1 MVSFKV
7 YYEAN
12 IANADHLKHEI
23 ISLLKT
29 HSRTKPN
36 LEPGGAIYKW
46 FTNNLM
52 KFFTGP
58 PGTEAANISPASM
71 LDHLPDS
78 PESLMTFVKHEYKEG
93 EPEWMKKRD
102 VVDYNETGNWPKLDH
117 MIDYFNSLPD
127 RDREKIVKK
136 PYEQVAKEIVQWN
149 KDLAAQVEAE
159 KKNTLKEG
167 TDYEVLY
174 KDGDYTWV
182 KLGTKEAYK
191 CEGEA
196 MGHCVGGYDPDNK
209 SNTIISLWDKKG
221 QPHVT
226 IEIFNDPSIGRRHI
240 QEIVQIK
247 GKQNAAPAEKYK
259 DIAAK
264 FVKNWLEDPEYNED
278 PEEPDRLVR
287 GDGDNIGMISY
298 PDWTG
303 GSGRGTY
310 YFFPDSKIWEAIH
323 KKEIVPRQK
332 HLVKSIQQA
341 IRHDPGYGKYINGS
355 LNLSYGYFKE
365 IPKQLKADVVEGD
378 LNLQT
383 NLLTSLKN
391 APKEV
396 EGDLYAGAN
405 YIETLEGGPEIVTGD
420 YKIAYN
426 KLKNLKGIAKEIGG
440 DLHIEGNPLESLDG
454 AQGTVV
460 LGKVFVGGWPVDR
473 DPEGRPPVAEHGIPD
488 VRGPVHRAAPDFM
501 KADNIRDAFKVPA
514 QGRMGLAYLPPRTQ
528 Y

>member
-1 MVSFKV
+1 
-7 YYEAN
+7 
-12 IANADHLKHEI
+12 
-23 ISLLKT
+23 
-29 HSRTKPN
+29 
-36 LEPGGAIYKW
+36 
-46 FTNNLM
+46 
-52 KFFTGP
+52 
-58 PGTEAANISPASM
+58 
-71 LDHLPDS
+71 
-78 PESLMTFVKHEYKEG
+78 
-93 EPEWMKKRD
+93 
-102 VVDYNETGNWPKLDH
+102 

-196 MGHCVGGYDPDNK
+196 MGHCVGGYDPDNEN
-209 SNTIISLWDKKG
+209 NTIISLWDKKG
-221 QPHVT
+221 EPHVT
-226 IEIFNDPSIGRRHI
+226 IEIRNYNNGDS

-264 FVKNWLEDPEYNED
+264 FVRNWMEDPEYNED
-278 PEEPDRLVR
+278 PDEPDRVVV
-287 GDGDNIGMISY
+287 GDGGNIGMISY
-298 PDWTG
+298 DNWMG
-303 GSGRGTY
+303 GSGPGRH
-310 YFFPDSKIWEAIH
+310 YFFPDSKLWERIH
-323 KKEIVPRQK
+323 KKEILPAQK
-332 HLVKSIQQA
+332 DRIKKNKKA
-341 IRHDPGYGKYINGS
+341 IHKEGGQTYIDGN
-355 LNLSYGYFKE
+355 LNLSYMYLKE
-365 IPKQLKADVVEGD
+365 IPRELEVAAVEGD
-378 LNLQT
+378 LNLQS

-391 APKEV
+391 SPEHV
-396 EGDLYAGAN
+396 DGDLYAGGN
-405 YIETLEGGPEIVTGD
+405 SIETLEGGPEIVTGD

-454 AQGTVV
+454 AQDTVV
-460 LGKVFVGGWPVDR
+460 LGKIFVGGWPMPDR
-473 DPEGRPPVAEHGIPD
+473 FEPGPEPAPERGLHGD
-488 VRGPVHRAAPDFM
+488 HRGTIRSAAPDFLR
-501 KADNIRDAFKVPA
+501 APAIRDAFKVPD
-514 QGRMGLAYLPPRTQ
+514 QGPMGIVYLPPRTQ